1 MKKFLKLILVTNI
14 MISLTF
20 MGNIKAATISS
31 SSDFSNVCNK
41 QNHYYYFLYPAG
53 FIPECFNIAASG
65 SLPAGSQV
73 ACNAT
78 NVGDIS
84 KKTTDIV
91 WENAI
96 LKATE
101 DELIFDTTFDKATLP
116 EGYKLLS
123 IDTEAVTTF
132 TEDDYAILFDAQ
144 VNAKSSEVLNDT
156 DVNGIHKLE
165 SNGNIVLTTDKE
177 GNTIYNHVHGRWSGP
192 NSVNDA
198 NNIFNGNG
206 NTMLTYY
213 NTLDKEGKKA
223 YRETIIKG
231 LKASELTTSAEIGVG
246 NKASTFK
253 PLTSENINQIFNSD
267 DKVTIKRTLNK
278 DIKPT
283 GLLYKVGQTDEGDLN
298 YILYAMPAKFKVVIG
313 TDCHER
319 TCDDTNDEYELCSE
333 DNTCSDEVIEA
344 YEKCNPPKTCTQIKD
359 EYKTCSKDNTCTETL
374 KKQYEACF
382 PVKNPETAD
391 LNIALVIIIITGI
404 SALGFTAYRKNKLN
418 EEN

>member
-20 MGNIKAATISS
+20 MGNIKAVTISS

-41 QNHYYYFLYPAG
+41 QTHYYYFLYPAG
-53 FIPECFNIAASG
+53 FIMQCHLKSDP
-65 SLPAGSQV
+65 PVQV
-73 ACNAT
+73 ACNPDNSEVNLVT
-78 NVGDIS
+78 EDKIWN
-84 KKTTDIV
+84 
-91 WENAI
+91 NAI
-96 LKATE
+96 LTSG
-101 DELIFDTTFDKATLP
+101 DLIFDTTFDKATLP

-123 IDTEAVTTF
+123 IDTDADTTF
-132 TEDDYAILFDAQ
+132 TEEDYAILFDAQ
-144 VNAKSSEVLNDT
+144 VNAKSVEPLTINDVA
-156 DVNGIHKLE
+156 DIHSLE
-165 SNGNIVLTTDKE
+165 INGNIVLTTDKE
-177 GNTIYNHVHGRWSGP
+177 GNTIYNHVHGSWSGGVSEG
-192 NSVNDA
+192 NTSD
-198 NNIFNGNG
+198 NIFNGTGHNS
-206 NTMLTYY
+206 MLPYY

-223 YRETIIKG
+223 YRTTIIKG
-231 LKASELTTSAEIGVG
+231 LKASELTTSAQVGVG
-246 NKASTFK
+246 NKSDTFK
-253 PLTSENINQIFNSD
+253 PLTSENINQIFDSTN
-267 DKVTIKRTLNK
+267 KVSIKRVIDKNNR
-278 DIKPT
+278 PT
-283 GLLYKVGQTDEGDLN
+283 AFIYKVGQTDEGDLN
-298 YILYAMPAKFKVVIG
+298 NFVAYAAPVKVKVVIG
-313 TDCHER
+313 TECHER